1 MSNENFAHSFYFFD
15 IRSLL
20 PQTLVLRRTLK
31 NTEANFVLLARL
43 TLSNQLSLVVKSN
56 KLVFTRLLADLLL
69 FL

>member
-1 MSNENFAHSFYFFD
+1 MRILHTLFIFFD

-43 TLSNQLSLVVKSN
+43 TSLSNQLSLVVKSN